1 MKPIKLKICAFGPY
15 PGEIP
20 EIRFDQFEDRGLFL
34 ISGDTGASKTTIFD
48 AICYALYG
56 KTSGRYR
63 ESKNLRSE
71 YASPDVESYVDFY
84 FSHQG
89 KNYHVLRKPPYERK
103 KSRGEGTKLQG
114 EIAEFYEE
122 DKMPVEGLTNVNNA
136 VNNLL
141 HINIDQFKQIA
152 MIAQGEFRELLN
164 AKTDQRTDILRTI
177 FMTDSYKNIEF
188 KLKDRMDKASS
199 DRLETENSI
208 IQHFGEV
215 KALGGSE
222 FEAELADL
230 QTKARESKSAWNI
243 ADMIGI
249 IDKVIEADSAENA
262 TIESRLKTLTD
273 ELDDL
278 KGQLQ
283 TADINNGFIEKA
295 EKLRE
300 EQKELQDK
308 KEEIEAL
315 RETAG
320 RQKIAAHSVAP
331 TYNNWVA
338 KGEDNR
344 QASQKIADSR
354 TELGELIDAAA
365 DKARELAEAEAKR
378 PKAEELKK
386 SAEKIAEDR
395 DKYVK
400 RDELRSNKKLLEEE
414 QTGLEDEK
422 KAVEEK
428 EDGLKTRIEE
438 YKKTITELKDCPDK
452 LAEKKASEK
461 ALENLKADLDKLT
474 GDRAESWHQHMTDLS
489 EKQVLLE
496 NARIEYETAVQD
508 RMQAERR
515 YENSRAGLLASKLV
529 EGEKCPVCGSV
540 HHPEPAQLT
549 EDSITEDELNKLKE
563 TEESRRNTR
572 EAAFTGAETAKT
584 ALDETERIIREEA
597 EACFTDPIANQIAVE
612 DVGIE
617 EILKSAEGLADLIR
631 LKITDTQAA
640 ISGLEKDCKVLDET
654 RELLDSAQGEETD
667 KLSTEKAENQQKL
680 QETAIQLTKI
690 RTSLEEIQNL
700 GFDDWKTAEKEI
712 KNLSTQSE
720 QLFKAIKDAEESRR
734 LADTAVAEKKA
745 EISTLESNLEKTAEE
760 EKQLGIVVD
769 SLLKEHAFAGIEEL
783 RQFMVTEDVIA
794 ANEKTVSDY
803 DTACALNRNQLE
815 QAEKE
820 AEGRELIDIESLRTA
835 VNDKNNTVNLVR
847 SESNSIGMRIK
858 INSDKKSSIEELQ
871 PKLENARKS
880 SSTLKRLYDLVRGQT
895 RNGKI
900 TLEQYIQAT
909 GFDGIIRAANRRL
922 LPMSDGQFEL
932 YRQEDSLGKK
942 SNTFLDLEVL
952 DNYTGH
958 RRPVGSMSGGESFK
972 ASLSL
977 ALGLSDTVS
986 SNLGGVQMDALFI
999 DEGFGSLDRK
1009 SIESAMDIL
1018 LSLSNS
1024 HKLVGIISHR
1034 EELKESIPQQIKV
1047 TKTREGSS
1055 VEVDTGV

>member
-34 ISGDTGASKTTIFD
+34 ISGDTGAGKTTIFD

-199 DRLETENSI
+199 DRLETENSV

-496 NARIEYETAVQD
+496 NARTEYETAVQD
-508 RMQAERR
+508 RMQA
-515 YENSRAGLLASKLV
+515 
-529 EGEKCPVCGSV
+529 
-540 HHPEPAQLT
+540 
-549 EDSITEDELNKLKE
+549 
-563 TEESRRNTR
+563 
-572 EAAFTGAETAKT
+572 
-584 ALDETERIIREEA
+584 
-597 EACFTDPIANQIAVE
+597 
-612 DVGIE
+612 
-617 EILKSAEGLADLIR
+617 
-631 LKITDTQAA
+631 
-640 ISGLEKDCKVLDET
+640 
-654 RELLDSAQGEETD
+654 
-667 KLSTEKAENQQKL
+667 
-680 QETAIQLTKI
+680 
-690 RTSLEEIQNL
+690 
-700 GFDDWKTAEKEI
+700 
-712 KNLSTQSE
+712 
-720 QLFKAIKDAEESRR
+720 
-734 LADTAVAEKKA
+734 
-745 EISTLESNLEKTAEE
+745 
-760 EKQLGIVVD
+760 
-769 SLLKEHAFAGIEEL
+769 
-783 RQFMVTEDVIA
+783 
-794 ANEKTVSDY
+794 
-803 DTACALNRNQLE
+803 
-815 QAEKE
+815 
-820 AEGRELIDIESLRTA
+820 
-835 VNDKNNTVNLVR
+835 
-847 SESNSIGMRIK
+847 
-858 INSDKKSSIEELQ
+858 
-871 PKLENARKS
+871 
-880 SSTLKRLYDLVRGQT
+880 
-895 RNGKI
+895 
-900 TLEQYIQAT
+900 
-909 GFDGIIRAANRRL
+909 
-922 LPMSDGQFEL
+922 
-932 YRQEDSLGKK
+932 
-942 SNTFLDLEVL
+942 
-952 DNYTGH
+952 
-958 RRPVGSMSGGESFK
+958 
-972 ASLSL
+972 
-977 ALGLSDTVS
+977 
-986 SNLGGVQMDALFI
+986 
-999 DEGFGSLDRK
+999 
-1009 SIESAMDIL
+1009 
-1018 LSLSNS
+1018 
-1024 HKLVGIISHR
+1024 
-1034 EELKESIPQQIKV
+1034 
-1047 TKTREGSS
+1047 
-1055 VEVDTGV
+1055 